1 MLDSFG
7 ARTRRVAPGLV
18 RFAAGAAPTDEECT
32 AAFAIVVRLERD
44 LAPGFDVDALKSEV
58 RQLKASMTKPAD
70 GFDAPGMVAA
80 LIRVLPGRSGAAF
93 SEAVRRVLDDD
104 MPDDFSLVYMP
115 TVPQLIRLTKTVEG
129 EWRVAAERLRRIL
142 EAKEDEPPAPELE
155 LTPEQR
161 ADLDRRIAA
170 LGMKVPPPDR
180 PAPVKLDGTSPAA
193 RVAAMTAGRKAERLR
208 QAEQAAN
215 LGNVLSEDG
224 QLLSETGEQAGNDH
238 LTSNH
243 EAAS

>member
-104 MPDDFSLVYMP
+104 MPADFSVVYMP
-115 TVPQLIRLTKTVEG
+115 TVPQLIRLTKMVER

-142 EAKEDEPPAPELE
+142 EAEEEEPPEPVPE

-161 ADLDRRIAA
+161 ADLERRIAA
-170 LGMKVPPPDR
+170 LGKKVPPPDR
-180 PAPVKLDGTSPAA
+180 PVPAKLEGSSPAA
-193 RVAAMTAGRKAERLR
+193 LVAAETAARKAARA
-208 QAEQAAN
+208 QAEIGEGRLPAAAK
-215 LGNVLSEDG
+215 DG
-224 QLLSETGEQAGNDH
+224 IRSGDPTD
-238 LTSNH
+238 
-243 EAAS
+243 